1 MNKEEISKRFDT
13 PSQLEYNKLRLENDI
28 MRRNIHSNEI
38 RMSQLHPAIEG
49 EGNKAADKLDKD
61 FPERFLAK
69 HTLKLKEKQLTC
81 NA

>member
-61 FPERFLAK
+61 FPEWRKVLSKAYLEIERK
-69 HTLKLKEKQLTC
+69 TINL
-81 NA
+81 